1 MYISGQNS
9 LGPVVR
15 YPDLNAWPRIQ
26 ISYSENKKNAFVMV
40 FELDGY
46 SEIGAHMYILPA

>member
-15 YPDLNAWPRIQ
+15 YPDLNAWPQIQ
-26 ISYSENKKNAFVMV
+26 SSYSDKKNAFVMV